1 MVAQAL
7 PFATVP
13 SAPLRE
19 HFTEWLMRSLAHTAP
34 RSRPAGAE
42 TQRIGPV
49 PSSAAALGLLPPP
62 GSERDAA
69 SDAGARTEALGFPNP
84 PEPEGIAAPEA
95 EVRAEAVPA
104 PNGPA
109 AKRRREPARGSSPGP
124 AASAID
130 AGLDPPE
137 TGDPVVH
144 PRPQFVR
151 QGDPTVWVTKAFLR
165 SRGWTEAAV
174 RDFLPEPE
182 GLKPNPR
189 FPAFGAPM
197 QVWRP
202 ETVGA
207 AEGTPEWRAWLERSL
222 RRRRTSLETLAASD
236 DADFRVRLGTAAKAI
251 EAHIDRSAEV
261 CAEHTAETGGKA
273 VTQAAG
279 DVRS

>member
-13 SAPLRE
+13 SVPLRE
-19 HFTEWLMRSLAHTAP
+19 HFTEWLMRSLAHTAL
-34 RSRPAGAE
+34 RSRRAGAE
-42 TQRIGPV
+42 AQRIGPV
-49 PSSAAALGLLPPP
+49 PSSAAALGSPHP
-62 GSERDAA
+62 SESECDAA
-69 SDAGARTEALGFPNP
+69 SDPGTRTEALGLLHP
-84 PEPEGIAAPEA
+84 PESEGIAAPVA
-95 EVRAEAVPA
+95 EVRTESVRAA
-104 PNGPA
+104 NGPA
-109 AKRRREPARGSSPGP
+109 AKRRREPAGGSSPGP

-130 AGLDPPE
+130 PEAPPE
-137 TGDPVVH
+137 TADPVVH

-151 QGDPTVWVTKAFLR
+151 QSDPTVWVTKAFLR

-261 CAEHTAETGGKA
+261 CAERTAETGGKA